1 MLMLYLLF
9 VGVVIIAALVFAA
22 TAAQRLQTDVEDA
35 DFGLAQAIALETD
48 AALHNAILTVEQLAQ
63 HPAVINVDP
72 EGMEDLFGDIA
83 MARSEINLIYRLGA
97 DGLMLFH
104 HPIGPGSTIGV
115 DFSFREYF
123 ADALQV
129 DHAVIS
135 KGRISPTTNQAVV
148 TTVMPI
154 RDQDFNFLGVVATNI
169 RLTTLSETLGAIA
182 DEHRSADE
190 FRVLISDA
198 TGQVIAAQDP
208 SYLLTHLDDTLPG
221 LSDDALA
228 GERGTQVIADQEG
241 EEWLVS
247 FIPIP
252 SAGWSVVV
260 TRPTSSAFG
269 TMQSFYRGL
278 MLAIGVFL
286 LGGLAYW
293 LGLSRQVIQPLQRL
307 ADFSQAISYTD
318 EQAKPHRRMVSTLSL
333 RSDHIGHLARSLSR
347 MERSIQQRFTELQ
360 TVLDSSKV
368 VVSSLHTQEV
378 LDRILELTSRLIG
391 ADMCA
396 IVALDRASNSFR
408 VQASRNL
415 SVDYI
420 TRLSINPAEPRSPT
434 MRSIRSGQPVHIS
447 DTSKEET
454 YPSLK
459 ARAQKEGYQAV
470 LAVPLPAKYTP
481 PSVLSVYFAYPRELS
496 EREISLVWNFANHAA
511 MAIQNA
517 ALFARSDERLQEQ
530 TRRLEALVQSM
541 SDGLILE
548 DLTGRVLY
556 CNRRLCELAE
566 LTPEEIQR
574 YPASQVRERLISWVA
589 DHEACK
595 AMLKEALRQ
604 RGTWSVDLS
613 LDRRSPPLTLR
624 FQSFEVTDRQ
634 GEVVGHGRIIQD
646 ITRDRA
652 LDRMKTSLIATVS
665 HELRTPL
672 AAIKG
677 YASTLLAEDVQWD
690 HQTERD
696 FLTVISQESDRLSD
710 LVTDLLDLSK
720 IEAGSLIVE
729 RTTCPLH
736 ELIENA
742 IYSARPAV
750 GEQLQIHVEPNLP
763 AIRVDSRRIEVVLR
777 NLLENAAKYAGPES
791 PIVLS
796 ARREDGQIVVKIEDE
811 GPGIPEELSHSVF
824 EPFVRLDD
832 GLSRSAP
839 GAGLGLSICRGFVHA
854 HGGEI
859 WLEPRERGVCVSFSL
874 PLIDEIE
881 HG

>member
-1 MLMLYLLF
+1 
-9 VGVVIIAALVFAA
+9 
-22 TAAQRLQTDVEDA
+22 
-35 DFGLAQAIALETD
+35 
-48 AALHNAILTVEQLAQ
+48 QLAQ
-63 HPAVINVDP
+63 HPAVIEVDS
-72 EGMEDLFGDIA
+72 EGMEELFGSIA
-83 MARSEINLIYRLGA
+83 MARSEINLIYRLRS

-104 HPIGPGSTIGV
+104 YPIGPGSTIGV

-135 KGRISPTTNQAVV
+135 KGRVSPTTNQAVI

-154 RDQDFNFLGVVATNI
+154 RDKDHVFQGVVATNI

-182 DEHRSADE
+182 LEHKVADD

-208 SYLLTHLDDTLPG
+208 SYLLTHLDETLPG
-221 LSDDALA
+221 LSEQALA
-228 GERGTQVIADQEG
+228 GNRGTQVIEDSQNV
-241 EEWLVS
+241 EWLVS
-247 FIPIP
+247 FMPIP
-252 SAGWSVVV
+252 TAGWSVVV
-260 TRPTSSAFG
+260 NRPTSSAFG

-278 MLAIGVFL
+278 LLAIGIFL
-286 LGGLAYW
+286 VGGLFYW
-293 LGLSRQVIQPLQRL
+293 LGLSRQVIQPLMRL
-307 ADFSQAISYTD
+307 ADFSQAISYTE
-318 EQAKPHRRMVSTLSL
+318 EQARPHRIKVSALSL
-333 RSDHIGHLARSLSR
+333 RRDHIGHLARSLTR

-420 TRLSINPAEPRSPT
+420 THLSINPAEPRSPT

-447 DTSKEET
+447 DTSKEDT
-454 YPSLK
+454 YPSLQTRSK
-459 ARAQKEGYQAV
+459 KEGYQAL

-481 PSVLSVYFAYPRELS
+481 PSVLLIYFTYPRNLS
-496 EREISLVWNFANHAA
+496 DREISLVWNFANHAA

-517 ALFARSDERLQEQ
+517 ALFARSDKRLQEQ

-556 CNRRLCELAE
+556 CNRRLCELTE
-566 LTPEEIQR
+566 LNSDEIQR
-574 YPASQVRERLISWVA
+574 YPAAKVRERLISWVV
-589 DHEACK
+589 DPESCS
-595 AMLKEALRQ
+595 AMLEEALRQ
-604 RGTWSVDLS
+604 RGTWSVDLY
-613 LDRRSPPLTLR
+613 LERRTPPLTLR
-624 FQSFEVTDRQ
+624 FQSFEVTDRH
-634 GEVVGHGRIIQD
+634 GDVVGHGRIIQD
-646 ITRDRA
+646 ISRDRA

-677 YASTLLAEDVQWD
+677 YASTLLADDVEWD
-690 HQTERD
+690 SETERD
-696 FLTVISQESDRLSD
+696 FLSVISHESDRLSD

-729 RTTCPLH
+729 RIACPLS
-736 ELIENA
+736 ELIAQA
-742 IYSARPAV
+742 IRSARPALDNPLKLDV
-750 GEQLQIHVEPNLP
+750 DPNLP
-763 AIRVDSRRIEVVLR
+763 EIQVDARRIEVVLR

-791 PIVLS
+791 PILLS
-796 ARREDGQIVVKIEDE
+796 AHRDDGQIVLRIEDE
-811 GPGIPEELSHSVF
+811 GPGIPEELAHSVF

-859 WLEPRERGVCVSFSL
+859 WLEPRERGTCISFSL
-874 PLIDEIE
+874 PLIEAAE